1 MGCLQPSFYKKK
13 KKKKII
19 SYKLRMR
26 KWPWITGICA
36 TVSVEF
42 VSHLLVKEKKKEK
55 KNVAPVSHGK
65 ISERQRNFP
74 CSEAEGNNGLLDQRS

>member
-1 MGCLQPSFYKKK
+1 MQSAWVVCILPSIKKK

-26 KWPWITGICA
+26 KWLWITGICA

-42 VSHLLVKEKKKEK
+42 VSHLLVKK

-74 CSEAEGNNGLLDQRS
+74 CSEAEGNNGQLDQRS

>member
-42 VSHLLVKEKKKEK
+42 VSHLLVKEKKK
-55 KNVAPVSHGK
+55 
-65 ISERQRNFP
+65 
-74 CSEAEGNNGLLDQRS
+74 

>member
-1 MGCLQPSFYKKK
+1 MQSAWVVCSLPSINK

-42 VSHLLVKEKKKEK
+42 VSHLLVKKKKK
-55 KNVAPVSHGK
+55 MWH
-65 ISERQRNFP
+65 Q
-74 CSEAEGNNGLLDQRS
+74 

>member
-1 MGCLQPSFYKKK
+1 MHPSFYKKE
-13 KKKKII
+13 KKKII

-26 KWPWITGICA
+26 KWLWITGICA

-42 VSHLLVKEKKKEK
+42 VSHLLVK
-55 KNVAPVSHGK
+55 KNVAPVSYGK

-74 CSEAEGNNGLLDQRS
+74 CSEAEGNNGQLDQRS